1 MQQSG
6 EADRLSARSYNLAL
20 TGLLAYGLLLNAVI
34 VYYFAYPLM
43 NALQGVSPWVLLLGY
58 LVPTLAGIVMAA
70 KSQNPVVSFIGYNL
84 VVLPIGIM
92 LALVVPGVP
101 AGIVVKAMALTG
113 MVTLTMALL
122 AIVRPQVFLGLG
134 RTLLIALVVGIVFLL
149 IFTASTVIV
158 SFEGHDLV
166 TTFTA
171 VAATI
176 NNIGPGL
183 SLVGPTS
190 NYAFLSGLSK
200 WVLIFDML
208 AGRLELFPLIIFL
221 TPMTYKGAFKGLFA
235 KKQN

>member
-1 MQQSG
+1 MAEATFVDTFNNRKQARLQSG

-70 KSQNPVVSFIGYNL
+70 KSQNPMVSFIGYNL

-134 RTLLIALVVGIVFLL
+134 RTLLIALVVGIVAEVVATFLL
-149 IFTASTVIV
+149 
-158 SFEGHDLV
+158 GYR
-166 TTFTA
+166 
-171 VAATI
+171 
-176 NNIGPGL
+176 G
-183 SLVGPTS
+183 
-190 NYAFLSGLSK
+190 
-200 WVLIFDML
+200 
-208 AGRLELFPLIIFL
+208 ELFDWFFVLLFSGYIGYDVAKSQAYPKTLDNAVDSALDIYLDIIN
-221 TPMTYKGAFKGLFA
+221 LFIRLLSILGRRE
-235 KKQN
+235 

>member
-1 MQQSG
+1 MAEATFVDTFNNRKQARLQSG

-20 TGLLAYGLLLNAVI
+20 TSLLAYGLLLNAVI

-70 KSQNPVVSFIGYNL
+70 KSQNPMVSFIGYNL

-134 RTLLIALVVGIVFLL
+134 RTLLIALVVGIVAEVVATFLL
-149 IFTASTVIV
+149 
-158 SFEGHDLV
+158 GYR
-166 TTFTA
+166 
-171 VAATI
+171 
-176 NNIGPGL
+176 G
-183 SLVGPTS
+183 
-190 NYAFLSGLSK
+190 
-200 WVLIFDML
+200 
-208 AGRLELFPLIIFL
+208 ELFDWFFVL
-221 TPMTYKGAFKGLFA
+221 LFSGYIGYDVA
-235 KKQN
+235 KSQAYPKTLDNAVDSALDIYLDVINLFIRLLSILGRRD

>member
-1 MQQSG
+1 MAEATFVDTFNNRKQARLQSG

-134 RTLLIALVVGIVFLL
+134 RTLLIALVVGIVAEVVATFLL
-149 IFTASTVIV
+149 
-158 SFEGHDLV
+158 GYR
-166 TTFTA
+166 
-171 VAATI
+171 
-176 NNIGPGL
+176 G
-183 SLVGPTS
+183 
-190 NYAFLSGLSK
+190 
-200 WVLIFDML
+200 
-208 AGRLELFPLIIFL
+208 ELFDWFFVL
-221 TPMTYKGAFKGLFA
+221 LFSGYIGYDVA
-235 KKQN
+235 KSQAYPKTLDNAVDSALDIYLDVINLFIRLLSILSNRD